1 MRALKFD
8 SETWDDYVYWQ
19 VTDKA
24 IVKRINGLIKEGLR
38 EPYEGTGKPEPLKHM
53 LAGWWSRRITE
64 EHRMVYRLAGDTIEI
79 AKLRYHY

>member
-1 MRALKFD
+1 MLALKFD
-8 SETWDDYVYWQ
+8 SEAWDDYVYWQ

-24 IVKRINGLIKEGLR
+24 IVKRINGLIKEVLR